1 MPQKNERS
9 APTPMIKKNQP
20 ADWIFIFKFNA
31 ESFPK
36 GDRGSS
42 KTGIFGGT
50 FKSYDGKYSQQYVFA
65 SSENPKLK
73 KGRGAIGTSL
83 NDPLGA
89 TFDQIYNGDYNYVVW
104 NDQFYDAPLATKPSP
119 WGHSKGVIAWNDD
132 GEGMVLQVST
142 PSWPGSGNH
151 AHPRTKDG
159 NTLGTIKDDDIEVS
173 QHFFALKL
181 SKDDVVATLNGLQN
195 ASVATKTS
203 TPQLVKNGGPDDI
216 QAIVKT
222 LGKKSS
228 STKSTITKLSTGI
241 QLISKPSALH
251 VPPWQLVS
259 AKLKSIPLRVA
270 SWWADP
276 AIYSTE
282 HSSHISCWANGLGEP
297 GDIQIATTG
306 SWKGVKFGLAGGE
319 GTNYNHAKLGVSL
332 DSKKPLSIFGDMNQQ
347 GALRP
352 SYAYNHQRCSS
363 SQNGRGGTFYVLE
376 NEELWK
382 SLSALLKGESAPF
395 QKPEKE
401 TAS

>member
-1 MPQKNERS
+1 MPQKNTRS

-20 ADWIFIFKFNA
+20 ADWIFIFKFNGK
-31 ESFPK
+31 SFPG

-50 FKSYDGKYSQQYVFA
+50 FKDYDGEYSQQYVFA
-65 SSENPKLK
+65 SDKAPKLK
-73 KGRGAIGTSL
+73 KGKGAIGTSL

-104 NDQFYDAPLATKPSP
+104 NDQFYDAPLPTRPSP
-119 WGHSKGVIAWNDD
+119 WGHSKGVIAWNDA

-151 AHPRTKDG
+151 LHPRTKDG
-159 NTLGTIKDDDIEVS
+159 NTLGTIKDNDIKVS

-181 SKDDVVATLNGLQN
+181 SKKDVVATLAGLKN
-195 ASVATKTS
+195 ASVATDTS
-203 TPQLVKNGGPDDI
+203 KPQLVKNGGPDDI

-222 LGKKSS
+222 LGKKSDS
-228 STKSTITKLSTGI
+228 KKPILTKLSSGI
-241 QLISKPSALH
+241 KLISKPSALH

-259 AKLKSIPLRVA
+259 AQVGKVPLRVA

-282 HSSHISCWANGLGEP
+282 HHTHISCWANRIGEP
-297 GDIQIATTG
+297 NQVQIATTG
-306 SWKGVKFGLAGGE
+306 KWKGVELGLTGGD
-319 GTNYNHAKLGVSL
+319 GTQYNHAKLGVSM
-332 DSKKPLSIFGDMNQQ
+332 DAKKPLSIFGDMNQQ
-347 GALRP
+347 GAIYP
-352 SYAYNHQRCSS
+352 GSAYPRQRCSS
-363 SQNGRGGTFYVLE
+363 SQNGRGGTFYVVE
-376 NEELWK
+376 NEILWK
-382 SLSALLKGESAPF
+382 SMSDLLKGESAPLE
-395 QKPEKE
+395 KPEEE